1 LKRSSR
7 LILLI
12 GIFLA
17 IIAFVGIILILQGG
31 GGGDGTIREPEELP
45 TVYAQVDIPLGT
57 VVLPEMVVERVTPV
71 DQRDATAFSSVSL
84 VIGKIAREDVIAGAQ
99 LTADTFATQGAP
111 TSITVP
117 PGLRAISVQVD
128 QVTGVGTLIRTGD
141 YVDVLVGFQ
150 QFKLIQ
156 VDPETEQI
164 TPVPDVSPTTVKLL
178 LQGLQVVGTLL
189 PPPPADTGTEGDG
202 TTDGG
207 TALTGQQEIVVL
219 AGTAQQVEVI
229 KYAQLDGNVSLV
241 LRSPVD
247 FRDPN
252 DPTQP
257 IVPAPDVTT
266 GVILKTLVD
275 EYGVLVPQLVEA
287 ILPAQASPAP

>member
-1 LKRSSR
+1 MKRSSR

-17 IIAFVGIILILQGG
+17 IIAFIGIILILQGG
-31 GGGDGTIREPEELP
+31 GGGDGGVREPDELS
-45 TVYAQVDIPLGT
+45 TVYATADIPLGT
-57 VVLPEMVVERVTPV
+57 VVLAEMVEEKMTPV
-71 DQRDATAFSSVSL
+71 DQRDPTAFSSISL
-84 VIGKIAREDVIAGAQ
+84 VIGKIAREDVVTGAQ
-99 LTADTFATQGAP
+99 LTAATFATEGAP
-111 TSITVP
+111 TSISVP

-128 QVTGVGTLIRTGD
+128 QVTGAGTLIRTGD
-141 YVDVLVGFQ
+141 YVDALVGFQ

-189 PPPPADTGTEGDG
+189 PPPPADTGTEGEDTG
-202 TTDGG
+202 DAG
-207 TALTGQQEIVVL
+207 TALTGQQEIVIL

-229 KYAQLDGNVSLV
+229 KYAQLDGSVSLV

-247 FRDPN
+247 FRDPA
-252 DPTQP
+252 DPTKP

-287 ILPAQASPAP
+287 ILPEQALP